1 VTRGMLATLIGRG
14 GFIPGE
20 EGGHTLQKAGAA
32 FALLARGREKDIEYR
47 HQSQQQYSAEDD
59 DSDDFHNV
67 HLIRGR
73 RKV

>member
-1 VTRGMLATLIGRG
+1 MLATLIGRG
-14 GFIPGE
+14 GFVPGE
-20 EGGHTLQKAGAA
+20 ESGHALQETGAA
-32 FALLARGREKDIEYR
+32 FAPLARGREKDIEYR